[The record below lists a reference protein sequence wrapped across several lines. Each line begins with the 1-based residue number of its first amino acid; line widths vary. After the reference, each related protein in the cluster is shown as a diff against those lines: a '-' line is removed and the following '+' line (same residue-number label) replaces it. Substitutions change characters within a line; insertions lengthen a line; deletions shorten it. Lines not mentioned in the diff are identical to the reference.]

1 VNIKELIG
9 YQPPKNI
16 DELIHDSIQLDA
28 PFQHF
33 ATVMVQEPNGII
45 KGIGQSR
52 RNNLILDH
60 FGEIL
65 AEMFTAPS
73 ADQVEI
79 TLTDI
84 AGAPFVMQFY
94 GDDSANDF
102 SVFRNDVGNPL
113 GTLIQVGAGVTAA
126 TRADIAIE
134 TPFIVAPED
143 AGFHTGSGS
152 YAGGAIAVVGAIAA
166 GGAGTINEVILI
178 LRGLDNAGAATGDI
192 ALFHDILVAG
202 EAFVLGETITVT
214 YTINL

>member
-1 VNIKELIG
+1 MNIKDLIG

-16 DELIHDSIQLDA
+16 EQLIKESIQLDA

-33 ATVMVQEPNGII
+33 STVMIQDKAGLI
-45 KGIGQSR
+45 KGISQSK

-84 AGAPFVMQFY
+84 SSAPFVMQFY
-94 GDDSANDF
+94 GDDSVNDF
-102 SVFRNDVGNPL
+102 SFARNDPARPI

-143 AGFHTGSGS
+143 AVFHTGSGS
-152 YAGGAIAVVGAIAA
+152 YAGGSIAIAGAIAA
-166 GGAGTINEVILI
+166 GGAGTINEVIMV
-178 LRGLDNAGAATGDI
+178 LRALNNDGNAVGDV

>member
-1 VNIKELIG
+1 MNLKNLIG

-16 DELIHDSIQLDA
+16 GELIRESIQLDA

-33 ATVMVQEPNGII
+33 STVMIRDRKGLI
-45 KGIGQSR
+45 KGISQSK

-65 AEMFTAPS
+65 AEMFTPPS
-73 ADQVEI
+73 DGQNEI

-84 AGAPFVMQFY
+84 AGAPFIMQFY
-94 GDDSANDF
+94 GDETANNF
-102 SVFRNDVGNPL
+102 QFARNSVAFQL

-126 TRADIAIE
+126 TRADIEIE

-143 AGFHTGSGS
+143 APFDTAPGAYG
-152 YAGGAIAVVGAIAA
+152 AGAIAIVAAIVA
-166 GGAGTINEVILI
+166 GGAGTINECLMI
-178 LRGLDNAGAATGDI
+178 LRMLNNVGNATGDV